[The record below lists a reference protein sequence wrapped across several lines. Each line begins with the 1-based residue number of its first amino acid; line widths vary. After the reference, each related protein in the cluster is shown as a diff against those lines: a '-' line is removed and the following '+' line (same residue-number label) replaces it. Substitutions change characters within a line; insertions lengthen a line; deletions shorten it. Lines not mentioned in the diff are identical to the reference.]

1 MLQKRGSVTHDDNFF
16 SSAARNVTEFG
27 RYFRAVCTMLS
38 ITSLSS
44 IARASGIPQSTLWT
58 WANDGNRPR
67 TMAILERLLDG
78 LRTYEEWRE
87 DPWARDLTNLASH
100 VTPEQWTQALAD
112 LHVLESEVQ
121 HNNNNNT
128 HE

>member
-1 MLQKRGSVTHDDNFF
+1 MLG
-16 SSAARNVTEFG
+16 
-27 RYFRAVCTMLS
+27 

-44 IARASGIPQSTLWT
+44 IARGSGIPQPTLWT

-100 VTPEQWTQALAD
+100 VTPEQWAQALAD

-121 HNNNNNT
+121 THNNDNT